1 MSFAREKRLLLCA
14 AAGLVAWPLPLNQAL
29 EWGVLALF
37 LLVVA
42 LCARR
47 AARGAEEWLS
57 VRALNLL
64 GLAYLPVL
72 AVDLATTGRVQ
83 LVRPILHL
91 TLFGL
96 AAKLASLRRERD
108 KWQAWIGI
116 FFLFLAAMSTSTHP
130 SVVLYLVAFLALA
143 TAILVR
149 FVHLHV
155 VSSYGAVEAGS
166 PELRI
171 GWFVAAVVTAT
182 VLLAAPLFALLPRIR
197 TPFAYGPGSAAAEPG
212 GFRAGF
218 TDEMS
223 LDGIGRI
230 RENPEIALRLRFRGR
245 HADPA
250 GMRLKA
256 SAYDEWEGRSWRR
269 VREARE
275 LRRDRG
281 SDLYRLAPERTEGSA
296 RIVLEPL
303 RSRALVVPTETV
315 AVALDRGPLGLDAGG
330 ALLLPGP
337 PPTPVEYEAE
347 LGRGVRSFASP
358 PPRRQRG
365 RGPLDPTGVTPR
377 MRTLAADWAGEGRD
391 AEQAGRIERQLL
403 TGYDYTLE
411 LVGRG
416 GEDPLESFLFE
427 TRRGHCEYF
436 ASAMVLLLR
445 ARSIPARV
453 VTGFYGA
460 EWSPWERAWI
470 VRQSNAHAWVEAWID
485 GEGWRSFDP
494 TPPSGRPVST
504 PRSLAH
510 YFRQGW
516 EAVAFRWDRW
526 VISYD
531 FQDQVSVLGSLRES
545 WDRLWD
551 RLFARRE
558 ESRSATRASDPS
570 RPALAEPAGQ
580 GPPSGRAAGR
590 LTALVGLL
598 AAAAVALW
606 LALRRREPWTATR
619 LYRRARGS
627 LSAAG
632 LEVPESLAPLAL
644 AELARREVPAAAAEA
659 ARVVDHYVR
668 EAFAG
673 EALRPADLEALRA
686 GLRHLEREARHGAAG
701 RRRAARRRSRVE
713 PEGGHEAA
721 GAQRSRR
728 SA

>member
-1 MSFAREKRLLLCA
+1 LSFAREKRLLLCA

-47 AARGAEEWLS
+47 AARGADEWLS

-72 AVDLATTGRVQ
+72 AVDLATTGRIQ

-116 FFLFLAAMSTSTHP
+116 FFVFLAAMSTSTHP
-130 SVVLYLVAFLALA
+130 SVVLYLIAFLAVA

-155 VSSYGAVEAGS
+155 LASYGAVEAGS

-197 TPFAYGPGSAAAEPG
+197 TPFAYGPGSVAAEPG

-245 HADPA
+245 HSDPA

-281 SDLYRLAPERTEGSA
+281 SDLYRLAPGRAEG
-296 RIVLEPL
+296 RVLIVLEPL

-337 PPTPVEYEAE
+337 PPAPVEYEAE
-347 LGRGVRSFASP
+347 LGQGPRSFAAP
-358 PPRRQRG
+358 PSRRRRG
-365 RGPLDPTGVTPR
+365 RGPLDAAGVTPR
-377 MRTLAADWAGEGRD
+377 MRALASEWAGQGRD
-391 AEQAGRIERQLL
+391 ADQAGRIERQLL
-403 TGYDYTLE
+403 TGYEYTLE

-416 GEDPLESFLFE
+416 SEDPLESFLFE

-445 ARSIPARV
+445 ARDIPARV

-460 EWSPWERAWI
+460 EWSPWERVWI
-470 VRQSNAHAWVEAWID
+470 VRQSNAHAWVEAWIE

-494 TPPSGRPVST
+494 TPPSGRPAST

-516 EAVAFRWDRW
+516 EAVVFRWDRW

-531 FQDQVSVLGSLRES
+531 FQDQVSVLGALRES
-545 WDRLWD
+545 WDRFWD
-551 RLFARRE
+551 GLFARRAGA
-558 ESRSATRASDPS
+558 RSAS
-570 RPALAEPAGQ
+570 RPADPRLPAAAEQASEARPA
-580 GPPSGRAAGR
+580 GRAAGW
-590 LTALVGLL
+590 LAAVVALL
-598 AAAAVALW
+598 AAAAAAIW
-606 LALRRREPWTATR
+606 LALRRREPWSATR
-619 LYRRARGS
+619 VYRRARGS
-627 LSAAG
+627 LAAAG
-632 LEVPESLAPLAL
+632 LSVPDSLAPLAL
-644 AELARREVPAAAAEA
+644 VELARREVPAAAAEA
-659 ARVVDHYVR
+659 ESVVEYYVR

-673 EALRPADLEALRA
+673 EPLGPADVEALRS
-686 GLRHLEREARHGAAG
+686 GLRRLEREARRGAPG
-701 RRRAARRRSRVE
+701 RRRAARRGSK
-713 PEGGHEAA
+713 A
-721 GAQRSRR
+721 GSQVGEETARERRSRR